1 MTRAVIALLLVAG
14 FALAGC
20 SRGDIDTESGA
31 YGKASGETKLPPQGK
46 PPAPGED
53 MAARARGN
61 APR

>member
-1 MTRAVIALLLVAG
+1 MTRMVVAFLLIAG

-20 SRGDIDTESGA
+20 SRSDVDTSSGA

-53 MAARARGN
+53 VGRRAQQGV
-61 APR
+61 PR